1 MLSEEQLQ
9 QLWSQLK
16 SKLVSRLG
24 DDPGLDDIL
33 VFIGISEAMVPSKQ
47 FTEKEKAD
55 LRQMAICT
63 ILVPAR
69 YYQLLWVDATGWP
82 HYNELQ
88 RMPEMSAHERE
99 RFLMQYVLLYAEK
112 NKLV

>member
-1 MLSEEQLQ
+1 MLSEELLQ
-9 QLWSQLK
+9 QRWSQLK
-16 SKLVSRLG
+16 IKMASRLG
-24 DDPGLDDIL
+24 NDPCLDDIL
-33 VFIGISEAMVPSKQ
+33 VFIGITEAMLPPKQ

-63 ILVPAR
+63 VLVPAR

-88 RMPEMSAHERE
+88 RVPEMNADERE